1 MKNFLYMILPT
12 AILALSLSC
21 QSSENTNVEGTPE
34 NNQLNASI
42 IRVIDGD
49 TLEVQLGNGK
59 TDKVRLLGVDTPE
72 TNSKNKPGEY
82 GTITDMECLTKWGEK
97 ATSYAIEQLD
107 HKEVILVLDDKAGLR
122 GYYGRLLAY
131 VEVDKKDFNRSLV
144 QLGYARVYE
153 EGASQ
158 SKSEYLNDQRVAQA
172 NSIGLWSC

>member
-1 MKNFLYMILPT
+1 MKIFHYMILPT
-12 AILALSLSC
+12 ALLALSLSC
-21 QSSENTNVEGTPE
+21 QSTENTNVERTPE

-82 GTITDMECLTKWGEK
+82 GTITDMECLTKWGQK
-97 ATSYAIEQLD
+97 ATSYAIQQLD
-107 HKEVILVLDDKAGLR
+107 HKEVVLVLDEAAGLR

-131 VEVDKKDFNRSLV
+131 VELDKKDFNRSLV
-144 QLGYARVYE
+144 QLGYARVYK
-153 EGASQ
+153 EGESQ
-158 SKSEYLNDQRVAQA
+158 RESEYLNDQRVAQD
-172 NSIGLWSC
+172 NFNGLWSC

>member
-1 MKNFLYMILPT
+1 MKIFHYMILPT
-12 AILALSLSC
+12 ALLALSLSC
-21 QSSENTNVEGTPE
+21 QSTENTNVERTPE

-49 TLEVQLGNGK
+49 TLEVQLGDGK

-72 TNSKNKPGEY
+72 TNSKNKTGEY
-82 GTITDMECLTKWGEK
+82 GTITDMECLTKWGQK

-107 HKEVILVLDDKAGLR
+107 RQEVVLVFDEKAGHR

-131 VEVDKKDFNRSLV
+131 VEVNKKDFNRSLV

-153 EGASQ
+153 EGESQ
-158 SKSEYLNDQRVAQA
+158 RESEYLEDQSVAKA
-172 NSIGLWSC
+172 NSNGLWSC

>member
-1 MKNFLYMILPT
+1 MILPA

-21 QSSENTNVEGTPE
+21 QSSDDTNVEGTLE
-34 NNQLNASI
+34 KNQLNARV

-49 TLEVQLGNGK
+49 TLEVHLNNGK

-72 TNSKNKPGEY
+72 TNAKNKPGEY
-82 GTITDMECLTKWGEK
+82 GTITDMECLTKWGQK

-107 HKEVILVLDDKAGLR
+107 HREVILVLDEEAGLR

-153 EGASQ
+153 EGESQ
-158 SKSEYLNDQRVAQA
+158 RESEYLKDQSVAQA
-172 NSIGLWSC
+172 NSNGLWSC